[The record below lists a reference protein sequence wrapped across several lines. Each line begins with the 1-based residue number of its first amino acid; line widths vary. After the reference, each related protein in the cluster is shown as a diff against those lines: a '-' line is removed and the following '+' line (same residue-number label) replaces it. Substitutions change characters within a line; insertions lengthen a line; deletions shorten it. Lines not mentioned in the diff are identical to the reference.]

1 MNYFIAVEVSADR
14 PTSEISKALKQAF
27 DGGADGHYKIIST
40 TPAYMVIF
48 QRSREDDYE
57 YLSTR
62 MEQGSSLTTAAL
74 RQLADE
80 LEEGGIGP
88 EAAPIVELLRKGG
101 AYCFD
106 FDGFF

>member
-1 MNYFIAVEVSADR
+1 MSYFIAVEFEADR
-14 PTSEISKALKQAF
+14 PTAQISKALQQAF
-27 DGGADGHYKIIST
+27 DGGASGYYKIIPT
-40 TPAYMVIF
+40 TPAHMVIF

-57 YLSTR
+57 YLSKR
-62 MEQGSSLTTAAL
+62 MEQGSSLQTAAI

-80 LEEGGIGP
+80 LVEGDIGSD
-88 EAAPIVELLRKGG
+88 ATQVVELLRKGS